1 MITANRY
8 KNNNLIKTEFE
19 QPSELQSQIIFR
31 ILFLHNFD
39 HFIKNSSTKN
49 LENIKQ
55 LVTQIKG
62 ENK

>member
-1 MITANRY
+1 MLIVHRY
-8 KNNNLIKTEFE
+8 KNNQLIKEEFE
-19 QPSELQSQIIFR
+19 KSSSIQNEILNR

-55 LVTQIKG
+55 LMTQIKG
-62 ENK
+62 EK

>member
-8 KNNNLIKTEFE
+8 KNNQLTKTEFD
-19 QPSELQSQIIFR
+19 QPSEIQSQILLR

-55 LVTQIKG
+55 LITQIKG
-62 ENK
+62 EK